1 MGKPRS
7 IIWQYF
13 YPVVEGLVHF
23 AFCLVRKDHEAQPNK
38 LSGCSIS
45 KEGQCSVLGVKCS
58 SNFGGQTQLLA
69 KLLAGVI
76 IDHLVGESIDARSV
90 IGIEKDKLHL

>member
-1 MGKPRS
+1 M
-7 IIWQYF
+7 
-13 YPVVEGLVHF
+13 HF
-23 AFCLVRKDHEAQPNK
+23 AFRLVRKDHEAQRNK
-38 LSGCSIS
+38 LSGSSVS
-45 KEGQCSVLGVKCS
+45 KEGQRSVLGVES
-58 SNFGGQTQLLA
+58 SPRFGGQIQLLV